1 MTQIN
6 SDITSLNRFSPL
18 QNYELSKSKTFLQT
32 LNATIVQI
40 LQSSTVKRKIP
51 NKTVVIDQFA

>member
-18 QNYELSKSKTFLQT
+18 QNYELSKSKGD
-32 LNATIVQI
+32 NNENI
-40 LQSSTVKRKIP
+40 ST
-51 NKTVVIDQFA
+51 NFECNNSTNSTEFYS

>member
-40 LQSSTVKRKIP
+40 LQSSTVKCKIP

>member
-51 NKTVVIDQFA
+51 NKTVVIDQFP

>member
-6 SDITSLNRFSPL
+6 SDIISLNRFSPL

-51 NKTVVIDQFA
+51 NKTVVIDQFP